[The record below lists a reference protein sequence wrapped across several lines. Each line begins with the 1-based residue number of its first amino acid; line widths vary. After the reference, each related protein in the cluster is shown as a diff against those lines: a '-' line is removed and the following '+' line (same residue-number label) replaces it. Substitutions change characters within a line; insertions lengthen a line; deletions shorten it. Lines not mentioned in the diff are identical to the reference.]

1 MTYWIGN
8 HDWEQPGSTP
18 AALPIFRT
26 TFAVDAL
33 PTQAILRVT
42 ARGVYDAMVN
52 NHAVGAAVLEPPY
65 TDFSRRV
72 VYRDYDV
79 TTALWPGEN
88 TITVEVGPGMAHV
101 PPTPDR
107 YQKLT
112 RSDGPPRLYA
122 ELRLDGVVHDLS
134 WQTSLGRTT
143 FSSWYGGEDY
153 DATRTPTGWR
163 DATISDGPAISMTS
177 APAIEIVE
185 TLTTQAITQP
195 EPGTYVFDLGINFA
209 GWQRLTVEGP
219 PGTTITMR
227 PGEVLDEYGYV
238 RQTSDGTGGPI
249 WDTYTLAGFGPQTW
263 HPKFRYHGL
272 RYVQVDGL
280 PHPPRPDT
288 IEGLVLRT
296 ANRQVG
302 RFACSDP
309 LITKLHTL
317 IDRAI
322 QSNMYSVLTDCPHR
336 EKLGWLEEIH
346 LVFGPIAFGYDV
358 ADYYRELLK
367 VVAEAQTAD
376 GLVPDIAPEYTV
388 FEGGFRDDPNW
399 GSALV
404 LAPWLLYRQYGDV
417 DTLREHFP
425 AMVRYVDYLTSKAND
440 HLLDHGLGDWGAF
453 DESTPTQLTATF
465 GYLRAVQ
472 TLHEIATVLHEDTT
486 PYKELSARIA
496 EAFQR
501 AFPRYTTQASCALA
515 LELGVVPASSR
526 GAVLQQLID
535 DIIAQ
540 GNHLTVG
547 EIGLG
552 PVLRVL
558 AEGVRH
564 DVIWDVVTTPG
575 YPGYAHLT
583 TLGTTSL
590 PEYWNGYGS
599 HNHFMLGVV
608 DDWFTQHL
616 AGLQYSATDLVIR
629 PVVVGD
635 LTWVEAEHQ
644 DVRTAWHL
652 TGERF
657 QLEVTTDR
665 PAVIHLPHTGR
676 ITAPQSA
683 EPIGPATYRVGPG
696 DWLFVREGESR

>member
-1 MTYWIGN
+1 MTHWIGN

-26 TFAVDAL
+26 TFAVGAL
-33 PTQAILRVT
+33 PTQAVLRLT
-42 ARGVYDAMVN
+42 ARGVYDATVN
-52 NHAVGAAVLEPPY
+52 GRPVGAAVLEPPY

-79 TTALWPGEN
+79 TAALHAGEN

-122 ELRLDGVVHDLS
+122 ELRLDGIVHELT
-134 WQTSLGRTT
+134 WRTALGRTT
-143 FSSWYGGEDY
+143 FSSWYGGEDC
-153 DATRTPTGWR
+153 DATRNLHSWR
-163 DATISDGPAISMTS
+163 DATITDGPALSNTT
-177 APAIEIVE
+177 APAIELVE
-185 TLTTQAITQP
+185 TLSTQAITEP
-195 EPGTYVFDLGINFA
+195 EPGMYVFDLGINFA

-219 PGTTITMR
+219 RGTTITMR
-227 PGEVLDEYGYV
+227 PGEVLDENGYV
-238 RQTSDGTGGPI
+238 RQTPDGTGGPI
-249 WDTYTLAGFGPQTW
+249 WDTYTLAGTGVETW

-280 PHPPRPDT
+280 PHPPRPNT

-302 RFACSDP
+302 RFACSNP
-309 LITKLHTL
+309 LINTLHTL

-388 FEGGFRDDPNW
+388 FEHGFRDDPNW

-425 AMVRYVDYLTSKAND
+425 AMIRYVDYLTSKANG

-453 DESTPTQLTATF
+453 DESTPVQLTATF

-472 TLHEIATVLHEDTT
+472 TLHEIATVLQEDAT

-501 AFPRYTTQASCALA
+501 AFPRYTTQASGALA

-526 GAVLQQLID
+526 DAVLQQLVD

-558 AEGVRH
+558 AAGGRH
-564 DVIWDVVTTPG
+564 DVIWDLVTTPG

-590 PEYWNGYGS
+590 PEYWNGHGS

-616 AGLQYSATDLVIR
+616 AGLNYTATDLVIR

-635 LTWVEAEHQ
+635 LTWVEAEHRG
-644 DVRTAWHL
+644 VRSAWHL
-652 TGERF
+652 TDGRF
-657 QLEVTTDR
+657 QLEVRTDR
-665 PAVIHLPHTGR
+665 PALIHLPHTGS
-676 ITAPQSA
+676 ITAPQNA
-683 EPIGPATYRVGPG
+683 EPIGPASYRVGPG